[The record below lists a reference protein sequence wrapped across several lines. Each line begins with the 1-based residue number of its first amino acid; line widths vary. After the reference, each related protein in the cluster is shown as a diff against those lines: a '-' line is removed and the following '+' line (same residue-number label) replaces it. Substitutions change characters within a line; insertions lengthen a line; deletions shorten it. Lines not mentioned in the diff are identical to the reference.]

1 MTQNEFYTKIA
12 GMGKDVYATESI
24 SFVDGEVLFNY
35 FSLHVDGLKINSAKS
50 YESAI
55 EQIEKLDPEAH
66 KAARVVEL
74 KAELARLE
82 S

>member
-24 SFVDGEVLFNY
+24 AFVGGVVLYNY
-35 FSLHVDGLKINSAKS
+35 FTLHVDGLKISSANS
-50 YESAI
+50 YEEAI
-55 EQIEKLDPEAH
+55 DHIEKLDPEAH
-66 KAARVVEL
+66 KAARVAEL
-74 KAELARLE
+74 KAELAELE